1 MRIRKVAAVTMAA
14 CLAASALAGCGSKK
28 SDEKVIKIGV
38 FEPTTGENGGGGYQ
52 EVLGIRYANEMH
64 PTVNI
69 GGEEYAVRL
78 VEVDNKSDKTEA
90 VNAAQKLGAGKLR
103 LRRVHCSR
111 TDLRRR
117 QDSGHRL
124 FLYQPTGNRG
134 K

>member
-90 VNAAQKLGAGKLR
+90 VNAAQKLVSEKVSVVLGSYG
-103 LRRVHCSR
+103 
-111 TDLRRR
+111 
-117 QDSGHRL
+117 SGVSHR
-124 FLYQPTGNRG
+124 
-134 K
+134 